1 MTLRINE
8 THYIFTIIEAWSK
21 FRLKYLATKKLTLK
35 VTKYYVLLSVY
46 CREMREGMDSLCEM
60 ILWVSELIVASEFLY
75 LTIHVTAR

>member
-8 THYIFTIIEAWSK
+8 THYIFRSK

-35 VTKYYVLLSVY
+35 VTKYDVLLSVY
-46 CREMREGMDSLCEM
+46 CREMRKGMDSLCEM